1 VIVRH
6 RTSEPARIIRPARFI
21 SQHRESRTMSR
32 IVLIS
37 LSLISTVVLIGC
49 GGAEKGKNKDYGR
62 PKSTE
67 SK

>member
-1 VIVRH
+1 
-6 RTSEPARIIRPARFI
+6 
-21 SQHRESRTMSR
+21 MSR